1 MKIPELYV
9 ILAEHFLEY
18 APLKGKGL
26 VSKQIADY
34 TVEITADGKT
44 KDENDWEIEPFRFYI
59 FKNGWLAGIVSPNGG
74 PLLVSE
80 NDLIEIFKAELAKLE
95 EMKKEKEIK
104 SEEEEN
110 A

>member
-1 MKIPELYV
+1 MRVPKLFA
-9 ILAEHFLEY
+9 ILAEHFMEY

-44 KDENDWEIEPFRFYI
+44 KDENGWDIEPFRFYI

-74 PLLVSE
+74 EVLVSE
-80 NDLIEIFKAELAKLE
+80 DDLIETFKGELRRIE
-95 EMKKEKEIK
+95 EVRG
-104 SEEEEN
+104 EN